1 MSEAGLRAWIGE
13 VERKLGTRTRVML
26 ALAAIAIG
34 AGGAAIYIAAE
45 ANDQAVSEADVQAL
59 QQRLEARIN
68 ESGATGGGATLTR
81 LESELKAL
89 REQLAELKGKGATG
103 KGATGPSGAGGAAG
117 KGSAGSTGS
126 GKSGEGASA
135 PSTGPTG
142 KLREL
147 LERMKQ
153 QGSK

>member
-1 MSEAGLRAWIGE
+1 MAEAGLRAWIGE

-45 ANDQAVSEADVQAL
+45 ANNQAVSEADVRAL

-68 ESGATGGGATLTR
+68 ESGAAGGSATLTR

-103 KGATGPSGAGGAAG
+103 PSGSGGATG
-117 KGSAGSTGS
+117 KGTAGSTGS
-126 GKSGEGASA
+126 GKSGEGTSA
-135 PSTGPTG
+135 PSTGPAG

-147 LERMKQ
+147 FERMKQ